1 LEEKQLLLE
10 VGMKIYCEGMG
21 LSRYTI
27 TRVTEKQA
35 MAKIRDD
42 GLEIKFD
49 REVDPIYGFK
59 AKGDK
64 GYGYSTTYYY
74 TETPELIAKWE
85 RNKLIRYFNNIDL
98 SKLSV
103 EQLKQILEIAGK
115 ESQKEKK
122 A

>member
-10 VGMKIYCEGMG
+10 VGMKIYSQAMG

-35 MAKIRDD
+35 MAKIRKD
-42 GLEIKFD
+42 GVEIKFD
-49 REVDPIYGFK
+49 REVDPLYGFK
-59 AKGDK
+59 SKGDK
-64 GYGYSTTYYY
+64 EGWHSRYYY

-85 RNKLIRYFNNIDL
+85 RNKLTRYFDNIDP

-103 EQLKQILEIAGK
+103 EQLTAILELAGK
-115 ESQKEKK
+115 ETQKEIK
-122 A
+122 